1 MALSFDYKIRVNYV
15 DTDKMGVVHNSNYF
29 RYFEMGR
36 VELMRHLGVSYKTM
50 EDNGIMM
57 PLIEQYAKY
66 LKPAYFDEELIIRT
80 SLEQIPMVK
89 IRFDYKNNKLKKE
102 EELYRLNLD
111 FNKETIKVYYKE
123 LDFNFK
129 EKIKVNKINR
139 NGINIEIEYELE
151 DEKII
156 YRIEELK

>member
-1 MALSFDYKIRVNYV
+1 MPKINIKVSH
-15 DTDKMGVVHNSNYF
+15 HNS
-29 RYFEMGR
+29 
-36 VELMRHLGVSYKTM
+36 ELDTT
-50 EDNGIMM
+50 N
-57 PLIEQYAKY
+57 
-66 LKPAYFDEELIIRT
+66 ELIGIYQDDILKYMDEKG
-80 SLEQIPMVK
+80 SK

-111 FNKETIKVYYKE
+111 FNKGTIKVYYKE